1 MSRKSPVPATCIING
16 LTSIELSAVQA
27 QFFIGQQVTH
37 RLFEYRGLVF
47 DVDPVFSGTEE
58 WYDTMA
64 KSKPPKD
71 APWYHV
77 LVHEADH
84 TTYVAERNLIAF
96 DGVDYIDHPLLP
108 AFFDGFQDGVYQPK
122 RGLN

>member
-1 MSRKSPVPATCIING
+1 M
-16 LTSIELSAVQA
+16 QA

-37 RLFEYRGLVF
+37 KLFEYRGLVF
-47 DVDPVFSGTEE
+47 DIDPVFSGTEE
-58 WYDTMA
+58 WYDTVA
-64 KSKPPKD
+64 KSRPPKD

-96 DGVDYIDHPLLP
+96 AGADYIDHPLLP

-122 RGLN
+122 RDLN

>member
-1 MSRKSPVPATCIING
+1 M
-16 LTSIELSAVQA
+16 QA